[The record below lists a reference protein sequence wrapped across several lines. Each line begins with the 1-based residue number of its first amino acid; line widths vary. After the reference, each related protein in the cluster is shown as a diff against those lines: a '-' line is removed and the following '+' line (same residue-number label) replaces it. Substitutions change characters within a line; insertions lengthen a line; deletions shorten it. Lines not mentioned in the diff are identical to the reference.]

1 VLVAG
6 LSVVWIALLVAYGVF
21 DIGGQDKSS
30 LIGDAGLIPYVT
42 VLLVCTLGMGWLT
55 ASACRNLVALS
66 SAKHGDKMEHHMR
79 VGIEQVAY
87 DKVIRPIE
95 EDLQVYARFREN
107 VDIALGR

>member
-1 VLVAG
+1 
-6 LSVVWIALLVAYGVF
+6 
-21 DIGGQDKSS
+21 
-30 LIGDAGLIPYVT
+30 
-42 VLLVCTLGMGWLT
+42 
-55 ASACRNLVALS
+55 
-66 SAKHGDKMEHHMR
+66 MR